1 MGGGIPP
8 PEEQNN
14 SKNSPS
20 EMVQLSSILPEEFTF
35 NTNQRDALHQLEQQM
50 HVSQVRLVYSKSKVY
65 VHPSNND
72 ADNIP
77 GYISILERSP
87 KNYYLAWT
95 PESLLSADQ
104 LESYVQVE
112 AYPGLINSEEDEGWL
127 VEEGI
132 DDDEHGLG
140 STILISPPVSLT
152 NVSSPTAETLY
163 ATSAPIS
170 SIYSIVVLPP
180 KFTQW
185 YGSIIINLIGG
196 NTLPAFVFHDDE
208 SRSTRL
214 QRKRQKEASNHTD
227 DQEETENNT
236 ITWGGDEVIYLL
248 KKFCHV
254 HSSSI
259 EPNLFLI
266 NPSPE
271 DISNHSPPIS
281 DETSTS
287 NIDTSRTGPSSIQM
301 DPLTATVKEIRWNVL
316 EKFSKVSR
324 FTRDTAASILEHP
337 LARPILPHLPPAVN
351 SFVQNESTHSDTN
364 DTHEFDYGRIYL
376 AKWAARVAE
385 EAEAAAILEQDESNN
400 SRLAAWRGQL
410 IDDADSSKSWQEE
423 TELGAF
429 EILSS
434 GTSLPPIHHTRTT
447 PLKADNWFS
456 FFDAEGR
463 LQVELKEVRA
473 AIFCGGV
480 EEDIRVEVWKFLLG
494 FYPWESSQVERENIM
509 EAKHQEYW
517 NIKRKWWDSPDIHDD
532 PDFQEQKNRIDVY
545 DKIDIEKDVVR
556 TDRTVP
562 FFKNEDLPHPEPLS
576 SSSNFTNKNL
586 ELMKDI
592 LMTYNFYNTD
602 LGYVQG
608 MSDLLAPIF
617 AVMLDE
623 VTAFWT
629 FAGFME
635 RMKSN
640 FYRDQSGMRR
650 QLLTLDH
657 LIQFMDPRLYK
668 HLQRAESLNLFCC
681 FRWLL
686 IWFKREFKWDE
697 VPRLWEVLWSD
708 HLTGQFHI
716 FVALAILDKHR
727 LVIMDYLNNFDEILK
742 YINDLSM
749 TISLE
754 ETLCR
759 AEMLF
764 YQFQRMVEAVDQ
776 KRLELEQQESNSQND
791 EGLRRRKGKETET
804 ETEGD
809 PKSST
814 ESTSKLPVVND
825 LLRSLLNKEFIT
837 L

>member
-1 MGGGIPP
+1 MGGGIPL
-8 PEEQNN
+8 EKQDT
-14 SKNSPS
+14 SKNSSS
-20 EMVQLSSILPEEFTF
+20 EMVQLTNILPEEFIF
-35 NTNQRDALHQLEQQM
+35 NTSQQDQLEQPM
-50 HVSQVRLVYSKSKVY
+50 NGSQVRLVYSKSKVY
-65 VHPSNND
+65 VHPSKND
-72 ADNIP
+72 ADSIP
-77 GYISILERSP
+77 GYISIFERSP

-95 PESLLSADQ
+95 PESLLSAEQ
-104 LESYVQVE
+104 LETYVQVE
-112 AYPGLINSEEDEGWL
+112 AFPCQINSEEDEDWL
-127 VEEGI
+127 VEGEI
-132 DDDEHGLG
+132 DDDGHELG

-152 NVSSPTAETLY
+152 NVSPPSAETLY
-163 ATSAPIS
+163 ATSTPIS
-170 SIYSIVVLPP
+170 SIYSIVVKLP

-214 QRKRQKEASNHTD
+214 QRRRQGKVSEHTYNQKEETN
-227 DQEETENNT
+227 ETEHNT
-236 ITWGGDEVIYLL
+236 ITWGGDEVISLL
-248 KKFCHV
+248 KKLCHV

-271 DISNHSPPIS
+271 DVSNHSPPILDDS
-281 DETSTS
+281 MSGTSASGTE
-287 NIDTSRTGPSSIQM
+287 SSLQM
-301 DPLTATVKEIRWNVL
+301 DSLTATFKEIQWNVL
-316 EKFSKVSR
+316 ERFSKVSR
-324 FTRDTAASILEHP
+324 FTRDTATSILDHP
-337 LARPILPHLPPAVN
+337 LARPILPHLPVVN
-351 SFVQNESTHSDTN
+351 SLVQNESTQSNTHDI
-364 DTHEFDYGRIYL
+364 HEFDFGRIYL
-376 AKWAARVAE
+376 AKWAAIVAE
-385 EAEAAAILEQDESNN
+385 QAEAAAILEKKGESNN
-400 SRLAAWRGQL
+400 SRPAAL
-410 IDDADSSKSWQEE
+410 TDDADSSKSWEEE

-434 GTSLPPIHHTRTT
+434 DASLPPINHTRTT
-447 PLKADNWFS
+447 PLKADDWFV

-463 LQVELKEVRA
+463 LQVETEEVRA
-473 AIFCGGV
+473 AIFRGGV

-494 FYPWESSQVERENIM
+494 LYPWESSQVERENIM
-509 EAKHQEYW
+509 ETKSQEYW
-517 NIKRKWWDSPDIHDD
+517 SLKRQWWDSPDIHNDA
-532 PDFQEQKNRIDVY
+532 DFQEQKNR
-545 DKIDIEKDVVR
+545 IEKDVVR

-562 FFKNEDLPHPEPLS
+562 FFMNEDIPHPEPLS

-623 VTAFWT
+623 VTSFWA

-668 HLQRAESLNLFCC
+668 HLQRTESLNLFCC

-686 IWFKREFKWDE
+686 IWFKREFKWDD
-697 VPRLWEVLWSD
+697 VPRLWEVLWTD

-716 FVALAILDKHR
+716 FIALAILDKHR
-727 LVIMDYLNNFDEILK
+727 LVIMDHLHNFDEILK

-754 ETLCR
+754 ETLRR
-759 AEMLF
+759 AETLF
-764 YQFQRMVEAVDQ
+764 YQYQRMVEVIDR
-776 KRLELEQQESNSQND
+776 KRLELGQQADNNQSD
-791 EGLRRRKGKETET
+791 EGLRKRKGKETEG
-804 ETEGD
+804 EN
-809 PKSST
+809 KST
-814 ESTSKLPVVND
+814 ESNSKLPVVND
-825 LLRSLLNKEFIT
+825 LLRSLLSKEYIT